1 MSIPAFVKKRFG
13 NDKRNQVSSS
23 EVSVDAQYLNES
35 TNNKITTPFSL
46 RNDSTS
52 ENASQSTETSLTD
65 DKIITPPSL
74 KYKSVNSI
82 SNDDKHGNALS
93 KEDETLVTGLESTV
107 GKSFRESFE
116 DSSETSIIN
125 ENETINSKHNNLSG
139 ENTQSDEG
147 VKLSPIFRKSIIDR
161 SVNESS
167 KPPIEKSS
175 TSQLSTTAMSK
186 IALTSF
192 INKQQQNSIDNA
204 TLQKVLE
211 LLRKIVPK
219 KKQGILVI

>member
-1 MSIPAFVKKRFG
+1 M
-13 NDKRNQVSSS
+13 
-23 EVSVDAQYLNES
+23 
-35 TNNKITTPFSL
+35 

-65 DKIITPPSL
+65 EKIITPPSL
-74 KYKSVNSI
+74 KNKSVNSI
-82 SNDDKHGNALS
+82 SNDDKHGSALS

-175 TSQLSTTAMSK
+175 TSQLSTTAISK
-186 IALTSF
+186 IAFTSF

-219 KKQGILVI
+219 KKQGILVIRFALKCDLIIVISN